1 MGVGVGAIGE
11 GERPTIGVGGN
22 LAVGEAG
29 GEEEGPRSTHSQLDD
44 VRHDPVERHL
54 KYFDSNHVVKFP
66 AAVACYSTPVVRCEC
81 ETSLVCK
88 QSDPILDFEICPRIK
103 ILRVSECSLR
113 IKLVR
118 LTARR

>member
-1 MGVGVGAIGE
+1 MPGVAHDVGVSVGAIGE

-29 GEEEGPRSTHSQLDD
+29 GEEEGPRATHSQLDD

-66 AAVACYSTPVVRCEC
+66 AAVAVIF
-81 ETSLVCK
+81 LL
-88 QSDPILDFEICPRIK
+88 LDAESVL
-103 ILRVSECSLR
+103 LRVQDKFGL
-113 IKLVR
+113 
-118 LTARR
+118 